1 MTLIRKLTNNS
12 LCQELASAKKA
23 IAINVLHLKLAI
35 TGIIPRLVNREESVN
50 PTCFTLE
57 EGKRSIGYAMTYT
70 PQHIANFFLEKAD
83 AAGVPLTQLKLL
95 KLVYIAYG
103 WHLALKNKRLFDEPI
118 EAWQHG
124 PVVPSIY
131 HEFKHFGKQPIT
143 SRSFDADMEGDDLCL
158 TIPEVPESD
167 ASTRFV
173 LDKVWAAYRKF
184 SGWDLRNKT
193 HEEGSPWEKVF
204 RDGERGIIMNDS
216 DIREHYIHRIRRY
229 LEQAA

>member
-1 MTLIRKLTNNS
+1 
-12 LCQELASAKKA
+12 
-23 IAINVLHLKLAI
+23 
-35 TGIIPRLVNREESVN
+35 
-50 PTCFTLE
+50 
-57 EGKRSIGYAMTYT
+57 MTYT

-83 AAGVPLTQLKLL
+83 SAGAPITQLKLL

-103 WHLALKNKRLFDEPI
+103 WHLALKNDRLFDEPI

-131 HEFKHFGKQPIT
+131 HEFKHFGKRPIT
-143 SRSFDADMEGDDLCL
+143 ARSLEADLDGDELCL
-158 TIPEVPESD
+158 TVPEVPETD

-173 LDKVWAAYRKF
+173 LEKVWAAYRKF

-204 RDGERGIIMNDS
+204 KDGERGIIMDDN
-216 DIREHYIHRIRRY
+216 DIRDHYIHRIRRY
-229 LEQAA
+229 LDQAA